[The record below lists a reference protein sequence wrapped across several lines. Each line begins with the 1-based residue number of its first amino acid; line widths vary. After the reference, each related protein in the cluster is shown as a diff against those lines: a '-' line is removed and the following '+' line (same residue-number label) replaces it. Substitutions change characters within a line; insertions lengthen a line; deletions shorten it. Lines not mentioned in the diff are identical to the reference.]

1 MGHVHYEGARGTL
14 VKVIVVSGGVISGL
28 GKGITTSSLGR
39 LLKARGIPVTILK
52 IDPYLNV
59 DAGTMNPYQHGEVFV
74 LDDGTEADLDLG
86 NYERFLGQSLVGT
99 HNLTTG
105 KIYRAVIEK
114 ERRGDYLG
122 NTVQII
128 PHVTGEIKR
137 SIREVAQAAGAE
149 VVLVEVGGTVGDIE
163 SMPFLEALRELS
175 YELGAGHT
183 AFVHTTLVPTVGP
196 VGEAKTKPTQH
207 SVRELRAIGI
217 RPNLIIARG
226 PAPLTPEIKAKI
238 SLFCDVPPEGV
249 ISVPDQP
256 VIYEVPLVLEAQGVG
271 SLLCRQLDL
280 PDRPPEYAAW
290 KEFLATYR
298 RCEGSVEVAVVGKY
312 VELRDAYLSHSEA
325 FHHCQGHLGV
335 EVRLQWYDAED
346 LPKNPSLVARLERS
360 DAVLVPGGFGARGIE
375 GKIRAIEI
383 ARTRG
388 IPYLGVCYG
397 FQMAAVE
404 YARNVLGLPA
414 ANSTEIDPATPDPV
428 VCLLEEQKTQS
439 DLGGTMRLGAQRVVL
454 TERSKVAGIYGQT
467 EIWERHR
474 HRYEINPAYVDR
486 LRADGFLVTGRAVD
500 GRVEVLE
507 ARDHPFFLGVQ
518 YHPEFLSRPEAPHPL
533 YRALVQ
539 AAIARK
545 EVASG
550 VAPAPTV
557 A

>member
-1 MGHVHYEGARGTL
+1 M
-14 VKVIVVSGGVISGL
+14 KVIVVSGGVISGL

-39 LLKARGIPVTILK
+39 ILKARGIPVTILK

-105 KIYRAVIEK
+105 KIYRSVIEK

-137 SIREVAQAAGAE
+137 SIREVAQASGAE

-175 YELGAGHT
+175 YELGEGHM
-183 AFVHTTLVPTVGP
+183 AFVHTTLVPVVGP

-217 RPNLIIARG
+217 RPTMIIARG
-226 PAPLTPEIKAKI
+226 PAPLSPDIKAKI
-238 SLFCDVPPEGV
+238 SLFCDVPPEAV

-271 SLLCRQLDL
+271 DHLCRLLGLGDRE
-280 PDRPPEYAAW
+280 PDYTAW
-290 KEFLATYR
+290 KSFLAKYR
-298 RCEGSVEVAVVGKY
+298 QETGSIEIAVVGKY
-312 VELRDAYLSHSEA
+312 TELRDAYLSHIEA
-325 FHHCQGHLGV
+325 FHHCQGRLGCAIH
-335 EVRLQWYDAED
+335 LQWYDAED
-346 LPKNPSLVARLERS
+346 LPRNPAALARLQRS
-360 DAVLVPGGFGARGIE
+360 DGLLVPGGFGARGVE
-375 GKIRAIEI
+375 GKMVAIQV
-383 ARTRG
+383 ARDQG
-388 IPYLGVCYG
+388 IPFLGVCYG

-404 YARNVLGLPA
+404 FARHQLGLA
-414 ANSTEIDPATPDPV
+414 QANTTEVDLHTPDPV
-428 VCLLEEQKTQS
+428 VCLLEEQKQLAS
-439 DLGGTMRLGAQRVVL
+439 MGGTMRLGAQRVL
-454 TERSKVAGIYGQT
+454 LEPNSRVAKIYGRT

-474 HRYEINPAYVDR
+474 HRYEINPQYLDR
-486 LRADGFLVTGRAVD
+486 FAELGLKVSGRSVD

-507 ARDHPFFLGVQ
+507 LREHPFFLGVQ
-518 YHPEFLSRPEAPHPL
+518 FHPEFLSRPEAPHPL
-533 YRALVQ
+533 YLEFVQ
-539 AAIARK
+539 AAVARK
-545 EVASG
+545 EVPAS
-550 VAPAPTV
+550 VAAAPAG

>member
-1 MGHVHYEGARGTL
+1 L
-14 VKVIVVSGGVISGL
+14 KVIVVSGGVISGL

-39 LLKARGIPVTILK
+39 LLKARGIAVTILK

-86 NYERFLGQSLVGT
+86 NYERFLGQSLTGT

-137 SIREVAQAAGAE
+137 TIREVCQAAGAE
-149 VVLVEVGGTVGDIE
+149 VILVEVGGTVGDIE

-175 YELGAGHT
+175 YELGEGHM
-183 AFVHTTLVPTVGP
+183 AFVHTTLVPVVGP

-226 PAPLTPEIKAKI
+226 PAPLSPDIKAKI
-238 SLFCDVPPEGV
+238 SLFCDVPPEAV

-256 VIYEVPLVLEAQGVG
+256 LIYEVPLVLEAQGVG
-271 SLLCRQLDL
+271 SLLTRLLGL
-280 PDRPPEYAAW
+280 PDRPPDFVAW
-290 KEFLATYR
+290 KEFLGRYR
-298 RCEGSVEVAVVGKY
+298 RGEASIEVAVVGKY
-312 VELRDAYLSHSEA
+312 TELRDAYLSHSEA

-335 EVRLQWYDAED
+335 EIRLQWYDSED
-346 LPKNPSLVARLERS
+346 IPRNPTLVARLERS
-360 DAVLVPGGFGARGIE
+360 DAILVPGGFGARGVE
-375 GKIRAIEI
+375 GKVRAIGI
-383 ARTRG
+383 ARTKG

-404 YARNVLGLPA
+404 FARDVLDLPR
-414 ANSTEIDPATPDPV
+414 ANSTEVDPDGPDPV
-428 VCLLEEQKTQS
+428 VCLLEEQKAVNE
-439 DLGGTMRLGAQRVVL
+439 LGGTMRLGAQRVVL
-454 TERSKVAGIYGQT
+454 TPGSKVVEVYGKT

-474 HRYEINPAYVDR
+474 HRYEINPKYLEPFRTAGMV
-486 LRADGFLVTGRAVD
+486 VTGRSVD
-500 GRVEVLE
+500 GRVEVFE
-507 ARDHPFFLGVQ
+507 IPSHPFFLGVQ
-518 YHPEFLSRPEAPHPL
+518 YHPEFLSRPESPHPL
-533 YRALVQ
+533 YLALVR
-539 AAIARK
+539 AALARK
-545 EVASG
+545 EVASP
-550 VAPAPTV
+550 VAAPPAL

>member
-1 MGHVHYEGARGTL
+1 M
-14 VKVIVVSGGVISGL
+14 KVIVVSGGVISGL

-74 LDDGTEADLDLG
+74 LDDGTEVDLDLG
-86 NYERFLGQSLVGT
+86 NYERFLGQSLMGT

-137 SIREVAQAAGAE
+137 AIREVAQASGAE

-175 YELGAGHT
+175 YELGAGQMVF
-183 AFVHTTLVPTVGP
+183 AHTTLVPVVGP
-196 VGEAKTKPTQH
+196 AGETKTKPTQH

-217 RPNLIIARG
+217 LPSFIIARG
-226 PAPLTPEIKAKI
+226 PAPLSAEIKAKI
-238 SLFCDVPPEGV
+238 SLFCDVPPERV
-249 ISVPDQP
+249 ISVPDQS

-271 SLLCRQLDL
+271 EQLTRLLDL
-280 PDRPPEYAAW
+280 PDRIPDFASW
-290 KEFLATYR
+290 KEFLSTYR
-298 RCEGSVEVAVVGKY
+298 RGEHSLEIAVVGKY
-312 VELRDAYLSHSEA
+312 TELRDAYLSHTEA
-325 FHHCQGHLGV
+325 FHHCQGRLGCAIH
-335 EVRLQWYDAED
+335 LQWYDAED
-346 LPKNPSLVARLERS
+346 LPRNGAALARLARS
-360 DAVLVPGGFGARGIE
+360 DAVLVPGGFGSRGVE
-375 GKIRAIEI
+375 GKVEAIEI
-383 ARTRG
+383 ARTQN
-388 IPYLGVCYG
+388 IPFLGVCYG

-404 YARNVLGLPA
+404 FARNALGLEA
-414 ANSTEIDPATPDPV
+414 ANTTEVDELSQDPV
-428 VCLLEEQKTQS
+428 VCLLEDQKDVSTF
-439 DLGGTMRLGAQRVVL
+439 GGTMRLGAQ
-454 TERSKVAGIYGQT
+454 KVALEPGSLVAQLYGRT

-474 HRYEINPAYVDR
+474 HRYEINPAYLARFEGAGLKV
-486 LRADGFLVTGRAVD
+486 AGRSAD

-507 ARDHPFFLGVQ
+507 VAEHPYFLGVQ

-533 YRALVQ
+533 YLGLVKAALE
-539 AAIARK
+539 RK
-545 EVASG
+545 EVPAHAA
-550 VAPAPTV
+550 APPAR

>member
-1 MGHVHYEGARGTL
+1 M
-14 VKVIVVSGGVISGL
+14 KVVVVSGGVISGL

-39 LLKARGIPVTILK
+39 LLKARGIPVTIVK

-86 NYERFLGQSLVGT
+86 NYERFLGQSLNGT

-137 SIREVAQAAGAE
+137 TIREVAQSSGAE

-175 YELGAGHT
+175 YELGEGHM
-183 AFVHTTLVPTVGP
+183 AFVHTTLVPFVGP

-217 RPNLIIARG
+217 RPTMIIARG
-226 PAPLTPEIKAKI
+226 AAPLSADIKAKI
-238 SLFCDVPPEGV
+238 SLFCDVTPEAV
-249 ISVPDQP
+249 ISVPDQST
-256 VIYEVPLVLEAQGVG
+256 IYEVPLVHEAQGVG
-271 SLLCRQLDL
+271 QHLTRLLDL
-280 PDRPPEYAAW
+280 PDREPDYTAW
-290 KEFLATYR
+290 KSFLATYR
-298 RCEGSVEVAVVGKY
+298 REEGSVEVAMVGKY
-312 VELRDAYLSHSEA
+312 TELRDAYLSHIEA
-325 FHHCQGHLGV
+325 FHHVQGRLGASV
-335 EVRLQWYDAED
+335 KLVWYDSED
-346 LPKNPSLVARLERS
+346 LPRNPGAMARVRRS
-360 DAVLVPGGFGARGIE
+360 DAILVPGGFGSRGIE
-375 GKIRAIEI
+375 GKIQSIQI
-383 ARTRG
+383 AREQG

-404 YARNVLGLPA
+404 FARHALGCPA
-414 ANSTEIDPATPDPV
+414 ANTTEVDPNTPDPV
-428 VCLLEEQKTQS
+428 VCLLEEQRALA
-439 DLGGTMRLGAQRVVL
+439 DLGGTMRLGTQRVLV
-454 TERSKVAGIYGQT
+454 EPGSRVAETYGRT

-474 HRYEINPAYVDR
+474 HRYEINPAYLDR
-486 LRADGFLVTGRAVD
+486 FREHGLLVSGRAVD
-500 GRVEVLE
+500 GRVEALE
-507 ARDHPFFLGVQ
+507 IADHPFFVGVQ

-533 YRALVQ
+533 YLALVR
-539 AAIARK
+539 AALARK
-545 EVASG
+545 EVAPP
-550 VAPAPTV
+550 VPAAPAS

>member
-1 MGHVHYEGARGTL
+1 M
-14 VKVIVVSGGVISGL
+14 KVVVVSGGVISGL

-137 SIREVAQAAGAE
+137 TIREVAQATGAE

-175 YELGAGHT
+175 YELGEGHM
-183 AFVHTTLVPTVGP
+183 AFVHTTLVPVVGP

-217 RPNLIIARG
+217 RPTMIVARG
-226 PAPLTPEIKAKI
+226 PAPLAPDIKAKI
-238 SLFCDVPPEGV
+238 SLFCDVPPEAV
-249 ISVPDQP
+249 ISVPDQS

-271 SLLCRQLDL
+271 QHLCRLLGL
-280 PDRPPEYAAW
+280 PDRTPDYAAW

-298 RCEGSVEVAVVGKY
+298 RAEGFVEIAVVGKY
-312 VELRDAYLSHSEA
+312 TELRDAYLSHTEA
-325 FHHCQGHLGV
+325 FHHCQGHLGC

-346 LPKNPSLVARLERS
+346 IPKNPSLLVRLKRS
-360 DAVLVPGGFGARGIE
+360 DAILVPGGFGARGVE
-375 GKIRAIEI
+375 GKAMAIEI
-383 ARTRG
+383 ARTQG
-388 IPYLGVCYG
+388 IPFLGVCYG

-404 YARNVLGLPA
+404 FTRNVLGLA
-414 ANSTEIDPATPDPV
+414 QANTSEVDPHTPDPV
-428 VCLLEEQKTQS
+428 VCLLEEQQGLA
-439 DLGGTMRLGAQRVVL
+439 DMGGTMRLGAQRVEL
-454 TERSKVAGIYGQT
+454 TEGSRIAGIYGRT

-474 HRYEINPAYVDR
+474 HRFEINPAYLDR
-486 LRADGFLVTGRAVD
+486 FRDQGLLVSGRAVD

-507 ARDHPFFLGVQ
+507 IPGHPFFIGVQ

-533 YRALVQ
+533 YLALVN
-539 AAIARK
+539 AALARK
-545 EVASG
+545 EVPAA
-550 VAPAPTV
+550 VAAPPALS
-557 A
+557 

>member
-1 MGHVHYEGARGTL
+1 M
-14 VKVIVVSGGVISGL
+14 KVIVVSGGVISGL

-39 LLKARGIPVTILK
+39 LLKARGIAVTIVK

-86 NYERFLGQSLVGT
+86 NYERFLGQSVNGA

-137 SIREVAQAAGAE
+137 TIREVAQSSGAD

-175 YELGAGHT
+175 YEVGQGNM
-183 AFVHTTLVPTVGP
+183 AFVHTTLVPFVGP

-217 RPNLIIARG
+217 RPTMIVARG
-226 PAPLTPEIKAKI
+226 EAPLSADIKAKI
-238 SLFCDVPPEGV
+238 SLFCDVTPEAV
-249 ISVPDQP
+249 ISVPDQA

-271 SLLCRQLDL
+271 AYLTKLLDL
-280 PDRPPEYAAW
+280 PDREPDYRAW

-298 RCEGSVEVAVVGKY
+298 REAGTVEVAVVGKY
-312 VELRDAYLSHSEA
+312 TDLRDAYLSHIEA
-325 FHHCQGHLGV
+325 FHHVQGRLGASV
-335 EVRLQWYDAED
+335 KLNWFDSED
-346 LPKNPSLVARLERS
+346 LPRNPGAVARLQRS
-360 DAVLVPGGFGARGIE
+360 DAILVPGGFGSRGIE
-375 GKIRAIEI
+375 GKIQSVQI
-383 ARTRG
+383 AREHG

-404 YARNVLGLPA
+404 FARNVLNLPA
-414 ANSTEIDPATPDPV
+414 ANTTEVDAHSPDPV
-428 VCLLEEQKTQS
+428 VCLLEDQRTVS
-439 DLGGTMRLGAQRVVL
+439 DLGGTMRLGAQRVTL
-454 TERSKVAGIYGQT
+454 TAGSRVAEIYGRT

-474 HRYEINPAYVDR
+474 HRFEINPAYLDR
-486 LRADGFLVTGRAVD
+486 FKARGLSATAFSVD
-500 GRVEVLE
+500 GRVEALE
-507 ARDHPFFLGVQ
+507 LRDHPFFVGVQ

-533 YRALVQ
+533 YLELVRAALARQEVRTAV
-539 AAIARK
+539 AAPPVSA
-545 EVASG
+545 
-550 VAPAPTV
+550 
-557 A
+557 

>member
-1 MGHVHYEGARGTL
+1 M
-14 VKVIVVSGGVISGL
+14 KVIAVSGGVISGL

-39 LLKARGIPVTILK
+39 LLKARGIPVTIVK

-105 KIYRAVIEK
+105 KIYRTVIEK

-128 PHVTGEIKR
+128 PHITGEIKR
-137 SIREVAQAAGAE
+137 AIREVAQASGAE

-175 YELGAGHT
+175 YELGEGHM
-183 AFVHTTLVPTVGP
+183 AFVHTTLVPMVGP

-217 RPNLIIARG
+217 RPTMIIARG
-226 PAPLTPEIKAKI
+226 PAPLANEIKAKI
-238 SLFCDVPPEGV
+238 SLFCDVPPEAV
-249 ISVPDQP
+249 ISVPDQSI
-256 VIYEVPLVLEAQGVG
+256 IYEVPLVLEAQGVG
-271 SLLCRQLDL
+271 EHLTKLLQLGGHA
-280 PDRPPEYAAW
+280 PDYTAW
-290 KEFLATYR
+290 KEFLSTYR
-298 RCEGSVEVAVVGKY
+298 QGRATVEVSVVGKY
-312 VELRDAYLSHSEA
+312 TELRDAYLSHIEA
-325 FHHCQGHLGV
+325 FHHVQGRLGA
-335 EVRLQWYDAED
+335 ELRLQWYDSEE
-346 LPKNPSLVARLERS
+346 LPRNPGALARIERS

-375 GKIRAIEI
+375 GKIQAIQI
-383 ARTRG
+383 ARSRG
-388 IPYLGVCYG
+388 IPFLGVCYG

-404 YARNVLGLPA
+404 FARNVLGLKA
-414 ANSTEIDPATPDPV
+414 ANTTEVDAASPDPV
-428 VCLLEEQKTQS
+428 VCLLEEQKEVATF
-439 DLGGTMRLGAQRVVL
+439 GGTMRLGAQRVML
-454 TERSKVAGIYGQT
+454 TPESAIARIYGKT
-467 EIWERHR
+467 EVSERHR
-474 HRYEINPAYVDR
+474 HRFEINPAYVDR
-486 LRADGFLVTGRAVD
+486 FAAHGLRATGRSPD

-507 ARDHPFFLGVQ
+507 LDGHPFFLGVQ

-533 YRALVQ
+533 YLALVR
-539 AAIARK
+539 AALARK
-545 EVASG
+545 EVPDP
-550 VAPAPTV
+550 VAPTPAL

>member
-1 MGHVHYEGARGTL
+1 M
-14 VKVIVVSGGVISGL
+14 KVLVVSGGVISGL

-39 LLKARGIPVTILK
+39 LLKARGISVTIVK

-59 DAGTMNPYQHGEVFV
+59 DAGTMNPYQHGEVYV

-86 NYERFLGQSLVGT
+86 NYERFLGQSLSGG

-105 KIYRAVIEK
+105 KIYRSVIEK

-137 SIREVAQAAGAE
+137 NIREIAQSAGAE

-175 YELGAGHT
+175 YELGEGHM
-183 AFVHTTLVPTVGP
+183 AFVHTTLVPVVGP

-217 RPNLIIARG
+217 RPNIIIARA
-226 PAPLTPEIKAKI
+226 PMPLTNDIKAKI
-238 SLFCDVPPEGV
+238 SLFCDVPPEAV
-249 ISVPDQP
+249 ISVPDQSL
-256 VIYEVPLVLEAQGVG
+256 IYEVPLVLEAQGVG
-271 SLLCRQLDL
+271 PLIARILGL
-280 PDRPPEYAAW
+280 PDRPPDYTQW

-298 RCEGSVEVAVVGKY
+298 KAERSIEVAVVGKY
-312 VELRDAYLSHSEA
+312 TELKDAYLSHTET

-335 EVRLQWYDAED
+335 DIRLQWYDSED
-346 LPKNPSLVARLERS
+346 IPRNPTLLGRVERS
-360 DAVLVPGGFGARGIE
+360 DAILVPGGFGARGVE

-397 FQMAAVE
+397 FQMAAIE
-404 YARNVLGLPA
+404 FARNVLQLPRA
-414 ANSTEIDPATPDPV
+414 STTENDPDTPDPI
-428 VCLLEEQKTQS
+428 VCLLEEQKTKAN
-439 DLGGTMRLGAQRVVL
+439 LGGTMRLGAQRVSLVPGS
-454 TERSKVAGIYGQT
+454 RVAEIYGKT

-474 HRYEINPAYVDR
+474 HRFEINPAYLDR
-486 LRADGFLVTGRAVD
+486 FRSHGMVVSGTAVD
-500 GRVEVLE
+500 GRVEALE
-507 ARDHPFFLGVQ
+507 VPHHPYFIGVQ
-518 YHPEFLSRPEAPHPL
+518 YHPEFLSHPEAPHPL
-533 YRALVQ
+533 YVALVR
-539 AAIARK
+539 AAVARK
-545 EVASG
+545 EVASP
-550 VAPAPTV
+550 VAPAPAV

>member
-1 MGHVHYEGARGTL
+1 M
-14 VKVIVVSGGVISGL
+14 KVIVVSGGVISGL

-86 NYERFLGQSLVGT
+86 NYERFLGQSLSGT

-137 SIREVAQAAGAE
+137 TIREVCQAAGAD
-149 VVLVEVGGTVGDIE
+149 VILVEVGGTVGDIE

-175 YELGAGHT
+175 YELGEGHM
-183 AFVHTTLVPTVGP
+183 AFVHTTLVPVVGP

-226 PAPLTPEIKAKI
+226 PTPLTADIKAKI
-238 SLFCDVPPEGV
+238 SLFCDVRPEAV

-271 SLLCRQLDL
+271 SILTRLLGLPERQ
-280 PDRPPEYAAW
+280 PDFTAW
-290 KEFLATYR
+290 KEFLANYR
-298 RCEGSVEVAVVGKY
+298 AAERTIEVAVVGKY
-312 VELRDAYLSHSEA
+312 TELRDAYLSHSEA
-325 FHHCQGHLGV
+325 FHHVQGHLGV
-335 EVRLQWYDAED
+335 EIRLQWYDSED
-346 LPKNPSLVARLERS
+346 IPRNPALLGRLERS
-360 DAVLVPGGFGARGIE
+360 DAILVPGGFGARGVE
-375 GKIRAIEI
+375 GKIRSIAI
-383 ARTRG
+383 ARTKG

-404 YARNVLGLPA
+404 FARNVLELPQ
-414 ANSTEIDPATPDPV
+414 ANTTEVDSACPDPV
-428 VCLLEEQKTQS
+428 VCLLEEQKGVNA
-439 DLGGTMRLGAQRVVL
+439 LGGTMRLGAQRVVL
-454 TERSKVAGIYGQT
+454 SPGSRVAEIYGKT

-474 HRYEINPAYVDR
+474 HRYEINPEYLERFRKAGLV
-486 LRADGFLVTGRAVD
+486 VTGRSVD
-500 GRVEVLE
+500 GRVEVFE
-507 ARDHPFFLGVQ
+507 ASDHPFFLGVQ
-518 YHPEFLSRPEAPHPL
+518 FHPEFLSRPESPHPL
-533 YRALVQ
+533 YLAFVRAAL
-539 AAIARK
+539 ARK
-545 EVASG
+545 EVAHPVGAPSA
-550 VAPAPTV
+550 VA
-557 A
+557 

>member
-1 MGHVHYEGARGTL
+1 M
-14 VKVIVVSGGVISGL
+14 KVIAVSGGVISGL

-39 LLKARGIPVTILK
+39 LLKARGIPITIVK

-137 SIREVAQAAGAE
+137 TIREVAQAAGAE

-175 YELGAGHT
+175 YELGEGQM
-183 AFVHTTLVPTVGP
+183 AFVHTTLVPVVGP

-217 RPNLIIARG
+217 RPSLIIARG
-226 PAPLTPEIKAKI
+226 PAPLAPDIKTKI
-238 SLFCDVPPEGV
+238 SLFCDVPPEAV
-249 ISVPDQP
+249 ISVPDQS

-271 SLLCRQLDL
+271 PLLSRLLNL
-280 PDRPPEYAAW
+280 PDRPPDHSAW

-298 RCEGSVEVAVVGKY
+298 RGDGAVEIAIVGKY
-312 VELRDAYLSHSEA
+312 TELRDAYLSHTEA
-325 FHHCQGHLGV
+325 FHHVQGHLGK
-335 EVRLQWYDAED
+335 EIRLQWYDSED
-346 LPKNPSLVARLERS
+346 IPRNPTLVARLERA
-360 DAVLVPGGFGARGIE
+360 DGVLVPGGFGARGVE

-383 ARTRG
+383 ARTKG
-388 IPYLGVCYG
+388 IPYLGICYG
-397 FQMAAVE
+397 FQMQAVE
-404 YARNVLGLPA
+404 YARNVLGLDR
-414 ANSTEIDPATPDPV
+414 ANTTEVDPASPDPV
-428 VCLLEEQKTQS
+428 VCLLEQQKATS

-454 TERSKVAGIYGQT
+454 TPGSRIAQIYGRT

-474 HRYEINPAYVDR
+474 HRYEINPEYFDR
-486 LRADGFLVTGRAVD
+486 LRAQGLAITGMSVD

-507 ARDHPFFLGVQ
+507 LASHPFFVGVQ
-518 YHPEFLSRPEAPHPL
+518 YHPEFLSRPESPHPL
-533 YRALVQ
+533 FSALVR
-539 AAIARK
+539 AALARQ
-545 EVASG
+545 EVASP
-550 VAPAPTV
+550 VAAAPPL

>member
-1 MGHVHYEGARGTL
+1 M
-14 VKVIVVSGGVISGL
+14 KVIVVSGGVISGL

-39 LLKARGIPVTILK
+39 ILKARGIPVTILK

-105 KIYRAVIEK
+105 KIYRSVIEK

-137 SIREVAQAAGAE
+137 TIREVAQAAGAE

-175 YELGAGHT
+175 YELGEGHM
-183 AFVHTTLVPTVGP
+183 AFVHTTLVPVVGP

-226 PAPLTPEIKAKI
+226 PAPLTADIKAKI
-238 SLFCDVPPEGV
+238 SLFCDVPPEAV

-256 VIYEVPLVLEAQGVG
+256 VVYEVPLVLEAQGVG
-271 SLLCRQLDL
+271 SLLSRLLGL
-280 PDRPPEYAAW
+280 PDRPPDFTAW
-290 KEFLATYR
+290 KEFLASYR
-298 RCEGSVEVAVVGKY
+298 RGEKSVEVAVVGKY
-312 VELRDAYLSHSEA
+312 TELKDAYLSHTEA

-346 LPKNPSLVARLERS
+346 IPRNASLVARLERS
-360 DAVLVPGGFGARGIE
+360 DAVLVPGGFGARGVE
-375 GKIRAIEI
+375 GKMRAIEI
-383 ARTRG
+383 ARTKR

-404 YARNVLGLPA
+404 YARDVLGLPR
-414 ANSTEIDPATPDPV
+414 ANTTEVDPECPDPV
-428 VCLLEEQKTQS
+428 VCLLEEQKGLS
-439 DLGGTMRLGAQRVVL
+439 ELGGTMRLGAQRVVL
-454 TERSKVAGIYGQT
+454 TPGSRVAGIYGKT

-474 HRYEINPAYVDR
+474 HRYEINPKYLERFREAG
-486 LRADGFLVTGRAVD
+486 LLVSGLSVD
-500 GRVEVLE
+500 GRVEVFE
-507 ARDHPFFLGVQ
+507 AADHPFFLGVQ

-533 YRALVQ
+533 YLELVRAAL
-539 AAIARK
+539 ARK
-545 EVASG
+545 EVATP
-550 VAPAPTV
+550 VAPPPAL

>member
-1 MGHVHYEGARGTL
+1 MLGPRYQRGGSV

-137 SIREVAQAAGAE
+137 TIREVAQASGAE

-175 YELGAGHT
+175 YELGEGHV
-183 AFVHTTLVPTVGP
+183 AFVHTTLVPVVGP

-217 RPNLIIARG
+217 RPTMIIARG
-226 PAPLTPEIKAKI
+226 PAPLSPDIKAKI
-238 SLFCDVPPEGV
+238 SLFCDVAPEAV
-249 ISVPDQP
+249 ISVPDQSI
-256 VIYEVPLVLEAQGVG
+256 IYEVPLVLEAQGVG
-271 SLLCRQLDL
+271 THLTRLLGL
-280 PDRPPEYAAW
+280 PDREPDYDAW

-298 RCEGSVEVAVVGKY
+298 REDGSVEVAVVGKY
-312 VELRDAYLSHSEA
+312 TDLRDAYLSHIEA
-325 FHHCQGHLGV
+325 FHHVQGRLGCAI
-335 EVRLQWYDAED
+335 RLQWYDAED
-346 LPKNPSLVARLERS
+346 LPRNPGAVARLQRS
-360 DAVLVPGGFGARGIE
+360 DAILVPGGFGTRGVE
-375 GKIRAIEI
+375 GKALAIET
-383 ARTRG
+383 ARADG
-388 IPYLGVCYG
+388 IPFLGICYG

-404 YARNVLGLPA
+404 FARHALNLPA
-414 ANSTEIDPATPDPV
+414 ANTTEVDPHTPDPV
-428 VCLLEEQKTQS
+428 VCLLEEQKSLTG
-439 DLGGTMRLGAQRVVL
+439 LGGTMRLGAQRVVL
-454 TERSKVAGIYGQT
+454 AEGSRVAQVYGRT

-474 HRYEINPAYVDR
+474 HRYEINPGYLERFREHGLA
-486 LRADGFLVTGRAVD
+486 ATGRSVD

-507 ARDHPFFLGVQ
+507 LENHPYFLGVQ
-518 YHPEFLSRPEAPHPL
+518 FHPEFLSRPEAPHPL
-533 YRALVQ
+533 FLELVRAAL
-539 AAIARK
+539 ARK
-545 EVASG
+545 GVPAPV
-550 VAPAPTV
+550 VAPPAG

>member
-1 MGHVHYEGARGTL
+1 M
-14 VKVIVVSGGVISGL
+14 SGGVISGL
-28 GKGITTSSLGR
+28 GKGITTSSIGR
-39 LLKARGIPVTILK
+39 LLKARGIPVTIVK

-86 NYERFLGQSLVGT
+86 NYERFLGQSLMGT

-137 SIREVAQAAGAE
+137 AIREVSQAAGAE

-175 YELGAGHT
+175 YELGEGHM
-183 AFVHTTLVPTVGP
+183 AFVHTTLVPVVGP

-217 RPNLIIARG
+217 RPNLIMARG
-226 PAPLTPEIKAKI
+226 PAPLAPDIKAKI
-238 SLFCDVPPEGV
+238 SLFCDVAPDAV
-249 ISVPDQP
+249 ISVPDQS

-271 SLLCRQLDL
+271 AQLTRLLGL
-280 PDRPPEYAAW
+280 PDRPPDFAAW

-298 RCEGSVEVAVVGKY
+298 RREGSVEVAIVGKY
-312 VELRDAYLSHSEA
+312 TELRDAYLSHSEA
-325 FHHCQGHLGV
+325 FHHCQGHLGT
-335 EVRLQWYDAED
+335 EIRLSWYDSED
-346 LPKNPSLVARLERS
+346 LPRNPALVARIARS
-360 DAVLVPGGFGARGIE
+360 DAVLVPGGFGTRGVE
-375 GKIRAIEI
+375 GKIRAIEV
-383 ARTRG
+383 ARTER

-404 YARNVLGLPA
+404 FARHVLGLTSA
-414 ANSTEIDPATPDPV
+414 GTTEVDPASPDPI
-428 VCLLEEQKTQS
+428 VCLLEEQKGLN
-439 DLGGTMRLGAQRVVL
+439 DLGGTMRLGAQRVAL
-454 TERSKVAGIYGQT
+454 SPGSKIAGVYGKT

-474 HRYEINPAYVDR
+474 HRFEINPAYVER
-486 LRADGFLVTGRAVD
+486 LARAGLVTTGRSVD

-507 ARDHPFFLGVQ
+507 ATDHPFFVGVQ

-533 YRALVQ
+533 YLALVQ

-545 EVASG
+545 GKEVANP
-550 VAPAPTV
+550 VAPSPAL

>member
-1 MGHVHYEGARGTL
+1 M
-14 VKVIVVSGGVISGL
+14 KVIAVSGGVISGL

-39 LLKARGIPVTILK
+39 ILKARGIPVTILK

-86 NYERFLGQSLVGT
+86 NYERFLGQSLVAT

-105 KIYRAVIEK
+105 KIYRTVIEK

-137 SIREVAQAAGAE
+137 CIRDVAQASGAE

-175 YELGAGHT
+175 YELGEGHM
-183 AFVHTTLVPTVGP
+183 AFVHTTLVPLVGP

-217 RPNLIIARG
+217 RPTMIVARG
-226 PAPLTPEIKAKI
+226 PAPLSPDIKAKI
-238 SLFCDVPPEGV
+238 SLFCDVPPEAV
-249 ISVPDQP
+249 ISVPDQSI
-256 VIYEVPLVLEAQGVG
+256 IYEVPLVLEAQGVG
-271 SLLCRQLDL
+271 DHLTKLLGLGGHA
-280 PDRPPEYAAW
+280 PDFTAW
-290 KEFLATYR
+290 KDFLNTYR
-298 RCEGSVEVAVVGKY
+298 QGRGSVEIAVVGKY
-312 VELRDAYLSHSEA
+312 TELRDAYLSHIEA
-325 FHHCQGHLGV
+325 FHHVQGRLGSTV
-335 EVRLQWYDAED
+335 HLQWYDSEE
-346 LPKNPSLVARLERS
+346 LPRNPAALSRLERS

-375 GKIRAIEI
+375 GKVLAIQM

-397 FQMAAVE
+397 FQMAAIE
-404 YARNVLGLPA
+404 FARNALQLPT
-414 ANSTEIDPATPDPV
+414 ANTTEVDPHAPDPV
-428 VCLLEEQKTQS
+428 VCLLEEQK
-439 DLGGTMRLGAQRVVL
+439 DVAKLGGTMRLGAQRVLL
-454 TERSKVAGIYGQT
+454 TADSAIARVYGRT

-474 HRYEINPAYVDR
+474 HRFEINPTYIDR
-486 LRADGFLVTGRAVD
+486 FEAKGLHVTGRSPD

-507 ARDHPFFLGVQ
+507 LADHPFFVGVQ

-533 YRALVQ
+533 YLALVR
-539 AAIARK
+539 AALARK
-545 EVASG
+545 EVPAP
-550 VAPAPTV
+550 VAPAP
-557 A
+557 ALA

>member
-1 MGHVHYEGARGTL
+1 M
-14 VKVIVVSGGVISGL
+14 KVVVVSGGVISGL

-39 LLKARGIPVTILK
+39 LLKARGIAVTILK

-137 SIREVAQAAGAE
+137 SIRDVAQASGAE

-175 YELGAGHT
+175 YELGEGHM
-183 AFVHTTLVPTVGP
+183 AFVHTTLVPVVGP

-217 RPNLIIARG
+217 RPTMIVARG
-226 PAPLTPEIKAKI
+226 PAPLSPDIKAKI
-238 SLFCDVPPEGV
+238 SLFCDVPPEAV

-256 VIYEVPLVLEAQGVG
+256 LIYEVPLVLEAQGVG
-271 SLLCRQLDL
+271 THLTRLLGL
-280 PDRPPEYAAW
+280 PEREPDYGRW
-290 KEFLATYR
+290 KTFLETYR
-298 RCEGSVEVAVVGKY
+298 RGGPSIEVAVVGKY
-312 VELRDAYLSHSEA
+312 TELRDAYLSHTEA
-325 FHHCQGHLGV
+325 FHHCQGTLGCTIH
-335 EVRLQWYDAED
+335 LQWYDSED
-346 LPKNPSLVARLERS
+346 LPRNPAALARLNRS
-360 DAVLVPGGFGARGIE
+360 DAMLVPGGFGSRGVD
-375 GKIRAIEI
+375 GKLLAIEI
-383 ARTRG
+383 ARTKN

-397 FQMAAVE
+397 FQMAAIE
-404 YARNVLGLPA
+404 FARNVLKLPE
-414 ANSTEIDPATPDPV
+414 ANTTEVEPHTHDPV
-428 VCLLEEQKTQS
+428 VCLLEEQKAT
-439 DLGGTMRLGAQRVVL
+439 DRMGGTMRLGAQRVAL
-454 TERSKVAGIYGQT
+454 TPGSKVAGIYDRN

-474 HRYEINPAYVDR
+474 HRYEINPSYIERFEAAG
-486 LRADGFLVTGRAVD
+486 LKVTGRSVD
-500 GRVEVLE
+500 DRVEVLE
-507 ARDHPFFLGVQ
+507 LSEHPFFLGVQ
-518 YHPEFLSRPEAPHPL
+518 YHPEFLSRPEAAHPL
-533 YRALVQ
+533 YRAMVV
-539 AAIARK
+539 AALERK
-545 EVASG
+545 EVASS
-550 VAPAPTV
+550 VAAAPAR

>member
-1 MGHVHYEGARGTL
+1 

-28 GKGITTSSLGR
+28 GKGITTSSIGR

-86 NYERFLGQSLVGT
+86 NYERFLGQSLSGT

-105 KIYRAVIEK
+105 KIYRSVIEK

-137 SIREVAQAAGAE
+137 TIRDVAQAAGAE
-149 VVLVEVGGTVGDIE
+149 VILVEVGGTVGDIE

-175 YELGAGHT
+175 YELGEGHM
-183 AFVHTTLVPTVGP
+183 AFVHTTLVPVVGP

-217 RPNLIIARG
+217 RPNFIIARG
-226 PAPLTPEIKAKI
+226 PAPIAPEIKAKI
-238 SLFCDVPPEGV
+238 SLFCDVPPDAV

-271 SLLCRQLDL
+271 AQLTRLLSLPERT
-280 PDRPPEYAAW
+280 PDFAAW
-290 KEFLATYR
+290 KEFLGTYR
-298 RCEGSVEVAVVGKY
+298 RGEGSVDVAIVGKY
-312 VELRDAYLSHSEA
+312 TELRDAYLSHSEA
-325 FHHCQGHLGV
+325 FHHCQGHLGA
-335 EVRLQWYDAED
+335 EIRLAWYDAED
-346 LPKNPSLVARLERS
+346 IPKNPSLVHRLQRA
-360 DAVLVPGGFGARGIE
+360 DALLVPGGFGARGVE
-375 GKIRAIEI
+375 GKVRAIEI
-383 ARTRG
+383 ARSSG

-397 FQMAAVE
+397 FQVAAVE
-404 YARNVLGLPA
+404 FARNVLGLPQ
-414 ANSTEIDPATPDPV
+414 ANTTEVDGATPDPV
-428 VCLLEEQKTQS
+428 VCLLEEQRGLN

-454 TERSKVAGIYGQT
+454 TPGSRIAEIYGKT

-474 HRYEINPAYVDR
+474 HRYEINPSYVPR
-486 LRADGFLVTGRAVD
+486 LRSHGLLATGMSVD

-507 ARDHPFFLGVQ
+507 APDHPFFVGVQ

-533 YRALVQ
+533 YLALVR
-539 AAIARK
+539 AAIHRK
-545 EVASG
+545 EAATPVASP
-550 VAPAPTV
+550 PAL

>member
-1 MGHVHYEGARGTL
+1 M
-14 VKVIVVSGGVISGL
+14 KVIAVSGGVISGL

-39 LLKARGIPVTILK
+39 LLKARGIGVTIVK

-86 NYERFLGQSLVGT
+86 NYERFLSQSLVGS

-137 SIREVAQAAGAE
+137 SIREIAQSSGAE

-175 YELGAGHT
+175 YELGEGHM
-183 AFVHTTLVPTVGP
+183 AFVHTTLVPFVGP
-196 VGEAKTKPTQH
+196 VGEPKTKPTQH

-217 RPNLIIARG
+217 RPTMIVARG
-226 PAPLTPEIKAKI
+226 PAPLAPDIKSKI
-238 SLFCDVPPEGV
+238 SLFCDVAPEAV
-249 ISVPDQP
+249 ISVPDQS

-271 SLLCRQLDL
+271 SYLTRLLGL
-280 PDRPPEYAAW
+280 PDREPDYTAW

-298 RCEGSVEVAVVGKY
+298 REEGSVEIAVVGKY
-312 VELRDAYLSHSEA
+312 TELRDAYLSHIEA
-325 FHHCQGHLGV
+325 FHHVQGRLGV
-335 EVRLQWYDAED
+335 AVRLAWYDSED
-346 LPKNPSLVARLERS
+346 LPRNPGALARLKHS
-360 DAVLVPGGFGARGIE
+360 DGVLVPGGFGSRGVDGKLLSIE
-375 GKIRAIEI
+375 M
-383 ARTRG
+383 ARTLG
-388 IPYLGVCYG
+388 IPFLGVCYG

-404 YARNVLGLPA
+404 FARNVLGLPT
-414 ANSTEIDPATPDPV
+414 ANTSEVDPHTSDPV
-428 VCLLEEQKTQS
+428 VCLLEEQRHAT
-439 DLGGTMRLGAQRVVL
+439 DLGGTMRLGAQRVL
-454 TERSKVAGIYGQT
+454 LDEGSKVASVYGRT

-474 HRYEINPAYVDR
+474 HRYEINPAYLER
-486 LRADGFLVTGRAVD
+486 FRARGLADTARSVD
-500 GRVEVLE
+500 GRVEALE
-507 ARDHPFFLGVQ
+507 IADHPFFVGVQ
-518 YHPEFLSRPEAPHPL
+518 YHPEFLSRPEAVHPL
-533 YRALVQ
+533 YLELVRAAL
-539 AAIARK
+539 ARK
-545 EVASG
+545 EVPAR
-550 VAPAPTV
+550 VAPSPAG

>member
-1 MGHVHYEGARGTL
+1 M
-14 VKVIVVSGGVISGL
+14 KVIAVSGGVISGL

-39 LLKARGIPVTILK
+39 LLKARGIPITIVK

-137 SIREVAQAAGAE
+137 TIREVAQAAGAE

-175 YELGAGHT
+175 YELGEGQM
-183 AFVHTTLVPTVGP
+183 AFVHTTLVPVVGP

-217 RPNLIIARG
+217 RPSLIIARG
-226 PAPLTPEIKAKI
+226 PAPLAPDIKTKI
-238 SLFCDVPPEGV
+238 SLFCDVPPEAV
-249 ISVPDQP
+249 ISVPDQS

-271 SLLCRQLDL
+271 PLLSRLLNL
-280 PDRPPEYAAW
+280 PDRPPDHSAW

-298 RCEGSVEVAVVGKY
+298 RGDGAVEIAIVGKY
-312 VELRDAYLSHSEA
+312 TELRDAYLSHTEA
-325 FHHCQGHLGV
+325 FHHVQGHLGK
-335 EVRLQWYDAED
+335 EIRLQWYDSED
-346 LPKNPSLVARLERS
+346 IPRNPTLVARLERA
-360 DAVLVPGGFGARGIE
+360 DGVLVPGGFGARGVE

-383 ARTRG
+383 ARTKG
-388 IPYLGVCYG
+388 IPYLGICYG
-397 FQMAAVE
+397 FQMQAVE
-404 YARNVLGLPA
+404 YARNVLGLDR
-414 ANSTEIDPATPDPV
+414 ANTTEVDPASPDPV
-428 VCLLEEQKTQS
+428 VCLLEQQKTTS

-454 TERSKVAGIYGQT
+454 TPGSRIAQIYGRT

-474 HRYEINPAYVDR
+474 HRYEINPEYFDR
-486 LRADGFLVTGRAVD
+486 LRAQGLAITGMSVD

-507 ARDHPFFLGVQ
+507 LASHPFFVGVQ
-518 YHPEFLSRPEAPHPL
+518 YHPEFLSRPESPHPL
-533 YRALVQ
+533 FSALVR
-539 AAIARK
+539 AALARQ
-545 EVASG
+545 EVASP
-550 VAPAPTV
+550 VAAAPPL

>member
-1 MGHVHYEGARGTL
+1 
-14 VKVIVVSGGVISGL
+14 VKVIAVSGGVISGL

-39 LLKARGIPVTILK
+39 LLKARGIAVTIVK

-86 NYERFLGQSLVGT
+86 NYERFLGQSLAGT

-137 SIREVAQAAGAE
+137 AIREVGQAAGAE

-175 YELGAGHT
+175 YELGEGHM
-183 AFVHTTLVPTVGP
+183 AFVHTTLVPVVGP

-226 PAPLTPEIKAKI
+226 PAPLSPEIKAKI
-238 SLFCDVPPEGV
+238 SLFCDVPPEAV
-249 ISVPDQP
+249 ISVADQP

-271 SLLCRQLDL
+271 ALLTRILSLPERA
-280 PDRPPEYAAW
+280 PDYGAW
-290 KEFLATYR
+290 KDFLSTYR
-298 RCEGSVEVAVVGKY
+298 RNDGAVEIAIVGKY
-312 VELRDAYLSHSEA
+312 TELRDAYLSHTEA
-325 FHHCQGHLGV
+325 FHHVQGHLGR
-335 EVRLQWYDAED
+335 EVRLQWYDSED
-346 LPKNPSLVARLERS
+346 IPKNPNLLARLERS
-360 DAVLVPGGFGARGIE
+360 DGILVPGGFGARGVE
-375 GKIRAIEI
+375 GKIRSIEI

-388 IPYLGVCYG
+388 IPYLGICYG

-404 YARNVLGLPA
+404 FARNVLHLPQ
-414 ANSTEIDPATPDPV
+414 ANTTEVEAGSPDPV
-428 VCLLEEQKTQS
+428 VCLLEQQKNLS

-454 TERSKVAGIYGQT
+454 TPGSMVAEIYGRT

-474 HRYEINPAYVDR
+474 HRYEINPAYFDR
-486 LRADGFLVTGRAVD
+486 FRHAGLAITGMSVD
-500 GRVEVLE
+500 GRVEVFE
-507 ARDHPFFLGVQ
+507 ASGHPFFVGVQ
-518 YHPEFLSRPEAPHPL
+518 YHPEFLSRPESPHPL
-533 YRALVQ
+533 FLGLVR
-539 AAIARK
+539 AAIARQ
-545 EVASG
+545 EVARS
-550 VAPAPTV
+550 VAASPAL

>member
-1 MGHVHYEGARGTL
+1 M
-14 VKVIVVSGGVISGL
+14 KVIVVSGGVISGL

-39 LLKARGIPVTILK
+39 LLKARGIAVTILK

-59 DAGTMNPYQHGEVFV
+59 DAGTKNPYQHGEVFV

-86 NYERFLGQSLVGT
+86 NYERFLGQSLVGS

-137 SIREVAQAAGAE
+137 SIREVAQASGAE

-175 YELGAGHT
+175 YELGEGHM
-183 AFVHTTLVPTVGP
+183 AFVHTTLVPVVGP

-217 RPNLIIARG
+217 RPTMIIARG
-226 PAPLTPEIKAKI
+226 PTPLAPDIKAKI
-238 SLFCDVPPEGV
+238 SLFCDVPPEAV

-271 SLLCRQLDL
+271 DHLCRRLDL
-280 PDRPPEYAAW
+280 GEREPDYAAW
-290 KEFLATYR
+290 KAFLSTFR
-298 RCEGSVEVAVVGKY
+298 QETGSVEIAVVGKY
-312 VELRDAYLSHSEA
+312 TELRDAYLSHIEA
-325 FHHCQGHLGV
+325 FHHCQGRLGHAV
-335 EVRLQWYDAED
+335 HLQWYDAED
-346 LPKNPSLVARLERS
+346 LPRNPAALARLERS
-360 DAVLVPGGFGARGIE
+360 DGLLVPGGFGARGVE
-375 GKIRAIEI
+375 GKMVAIQI
-383 ARTRG
+383 ARDRG
-388 IPYLGVCYG
+388 MPFLGVCYG

-404 YARNVLGLPA
+404 FARHALGLPQ
-414 ANSTEIDPATPDPV
+414 ANTTEVDPHTPAPV
-428 VCLLEEQKTQS
+428 VCLLEEQKE
-439 DLGGTMRLGAQRVVL
+439 LAAMGGTMRLGAQRVL
-454 TERSKVAGIYGQT
+454 LEPGSRVAEIYGRT

-474 HRYEINPAYVDR
+474 HRFEINPAYLER
-486 LRADGFLVTGRAVD
+486 FAALGLRVSGRSVD
-500 GRVEVLE
+500 GRVEALE
-507 ARDHPFFLGVQ
+507 LPGHPYFLGVQ
-518 YHPEFLSRPEAPHPL
+518 FHPEFLSRPEAPHPL
-533 YRALVQ
+533 YLEFVR
-539 AAIARK
+539 AAISRK
-545 EVASG
+545 EVPAAAAA
-550 VAPAPTV
+550 APAG

>member
-1 MGHVHYEGARGTL
+1 M
-14 VKVIVVSGGVISGL
+14 KVLVVSGGVISGL

-39 LLKARGIPVTILK
+39 LLKARGIPVTIVK

-86 NYERFLGQSLVGT
+86 NYERFLGQSVSGS

-137 SIREVAQAAGAE
+137 VIREVGQAAGAE

-163 SMPFLEALRELS
+163 SMPFLEALREMS
-175 YELGAGHT
+175 YELGEGHM
-183 AFVHTTLVPTVGP
+183 AFVHTTLVPVVGP

-226 PAPLTPEIKAKI
+226 PAPLAPEIKAKI
-238 SLFCDVPPEGV
+238 SLFCDVSPEAV
-249 ISVPDQP
+249 ISVPDQSI
-256 VIYEVPLVLEAQGVG
+256 IYEVPLVLEAQGVG
-271 SLLCRQLDL
+271 PLLCRILGL
-280 PDRPPEYAAW
+280 PDRPPDYTGW

-298 RCEGSVEVAVVGKY
+298 GASRSIEIAVVGKY
-312 VELRDAYLSHSEA
+312 TELRDAYLSHTEA
-325 FHHCQGHLGV
+325 FHHCQGHLGI
-335 EVRLQWYDAED
+335 ELKLQWYDSED
-346 LPKNPSLVARLERS
+346 IPRNPAIAARLERS
-360 DAVLVPGGFGARGIE
+360 DAILVPGGFGARGVE
-375 GKIRAIEI
+375 GKMRAIEI

-388 IPYLGVCYG
+388 VPYLGVCYG
-397 FQMAAVE
+397 FQIAAVE
-404 YARNVLGLPA
+404 FARNVLHLPTA
-414 ANSTEIDPATPDPV
+414 TTSEIDPATAEPV
-428 VCLLEEQKTQS
+428 VCLLEEQKTLA
-439 DLGGTMRLGAQRVVL
+439 DLGGTMRLGAQRVSLVPGSRL
-454 TERSKVAGIYGQT
+454 SRVYGKN
-467 EIWERHR
+467 EVWERHR
-474 HRYEINPAYVDR
+474 HRYEINPAYLDR
-486 LRADGFLVTGRAVD
+486 FRANGLAVTATAVD
-500 GRVEVLE
+500 GRVEGLE
-507 ARDHPFFLGVQ
+507 LADHPFFVGVQ

-533 YRALVQ
+533 YVALVQ
-539 AAIARK
+539 AAVARK
-545 EVASG
+545 EVATP
-550 VAPAPTV
+550 VAAAPPV

>member
-1 MGHVHYEGARGTL
+1 MRETRYAPRGFA
-14 VKVIVVSGGVISGL
+14 VKVLVVSGGVISGL

-39 LLKARGIPVTILK
+39 LLKARGVPVTIVK

-86 NYERFLGQSLVGT
+86 NYERFLGQSLSGS

-105 KIYRAVIEK
+105 KIYRAVIDK

-137 SIREVAQAAGAE
+137 TIREIAEGDGAE

-175 YELGAGHT
+175 YELGEGHM
-183 AFVHTTLVPTVGP
+183 AFVHTTLVPVVGP

-217 RPNLIIARG
+217 RPNVIIARG
-226 PAPLTPEIKAKI
+226 PSPLTADIKAKI
-238 SLFCDVPPEGV
+238 SLFCDVPPEAV
-249 ISVPDQP
+249 ISVPDQGT
-256 VIYEVPLVLEAQGVG
+256 IYEVPLVLEAQGVG
-271 SLLCRQLDL
+271 PLLARLLRL
-280 PDRPPEYAAW
+280 PDREPEYAAW

-298 RCEGSVEVAVVGKY
+298 GADRPIEVAVVGKY
-312 VELRDAYLSHSEA
+312 TELRDAYLSHTEA

-335 EVRLQWYDAED
+335 EVRLSWYDAED
-346 LPKNPSLVARLERS
+346 LTKNASLLARVARS
-360 DAVLVPGGFGARGIE
+360 DALLVPGGFGARGVE
-375 GKIRAIEI
+375 GKVRAIEI
-383 ARTRG
+383 ARRDG
-388 IPYLGVCYG
+388 IPFLGVCYG

-404 YARNVLGLPA
+404 FARDVLGLER
-414 ANSTEIDPATPDPV
+414 ANSTEIEPATAEPV
-428 VCLLEEQKTQS
+428 VCLLEEQKGRS

-454 TERSKVAGIYGQT
+454 RPESALARLYGRA

-474 HRYEINPAYVDR
+474 HRYEINPAYLERFAAHGLAVV
-486 LRADGFLVTGRAVD
+486 GTAVD
-500 GRVEVLE
+500 GRVEAFEL
-507 ARDHPFFLGVQ
+507 AGHPFFVGVQ
-518 YHPEFLSRPEAPHPL
+518 YHPEFLSRPESPHPL
-533 YRALVQ
+533 YLALVR
-539 AAIARK
+539 AAVARK
-545 EVASG
+545 EGASH
-550 VAPAPTV
+550 AAPTPAV

>member
-1 MGHVHYEGARGTL
+1 
-14 VKVIVVSGGVISGL
+14 VKVLVVSGGVISGL

-39 LLKARGIPVTILK
+39 ILKARGIPVTILK

-86 NYERFLGQSLVGT
+86 NYERFLGQSLSGS

-137 SIREVAQAAGAE
+137 SIREVAEAAGAE

-175 YELGAGHT
+175 YELGEGHM
-183 AFVHTTLVPTVGP
+183 AFAHTTLVPVVGP

-217 RPNLIIARG
+217 RPNIIIARG
-226 PAPLTPEIKAKI
+226 PAPLAPEIKAKI
-238 SLFCDVPPEGV
+238 SLFCDVPPEAV
-249 ISVPDQP
+249 ISVPDQA

-271 SLLCRQLDL
+271 SLLAHLLGL
-280 PDRPPEYAAW
+280 PDRPPDHTAW
-290 KEFLATYR
+290 KEFLSTYR
-298 RCEGSVEVAVVGKY
+298 RDTSALDIAVVGKY
-312 VELRDAYLSHSEA
+312 TELRDAYLSHTEA

-335 EVRLQWYDAED
+335 SLHLHWYDAED
-346 LPKNPSLVARLERS
+346 LLKNPALLGRIERS
-360 DAVLVPGGFGARGIE
+360 DALLVPGGFGARGVE
-375 GKIRAIEI
+375 GKLRAIEL

-397 FQMAAVE
+397 FQIEAVE
-404 YARNVLGLPA
+404 FARHVLGLER
-414 ANSTEIDPATPDPV
+414 ANTIEADPSTPDPV
-428 VCLLEEQKTQS
+428 VTLLEQQKELAS
-439 DLGGTMRLGAQRVVL
+439 LGGTMRLGAQRVTLVPGS
-454 TERSKVAGIYGQT
+454 RVASLYGKT

-474 HRYEINPAYVDR
+474 HRYEINPEYLDR
-486 LRADGFLVTGRAVD
+486 FRAKGLVVSGTAVD
-500 GRVEVLE
+500 GRVEALE
-507 ARDHPFFLGVQ
+507 VPTHPFFVGVQ

-533 YRALVQ
+533 YLGLVRAAL
-539 AAIARK
+539 ARK
-545 EVASG
+545 EVAAP
-550 VAPAPTV
+550 VASPPAI